1 MNLFSLLIPTW
12 ILSMLLVL
20 FVPNGIAS
28 QIPKEPDKTIKI
40 GLLIQDSKFTQARFG
55 AEMAIRKANEKGGIK
70 GRSFQL
76 ITRSMEG
83 SWGTGSKE
91 AVNLIFKEG
100 VCAILGSHDGRNA
113 HLVEQVAAKA
123 QVVFVSAWASDPT
136 LSQAFVP
143 WFFNTVPNDLQQAE
157 AIIDE
162 IYTKRRI
169 TKIAAVSDN
178 GYDSNLAL
186 KSFLKKMKI
195 AGKADPYQFS
205 YDNSINDFGTLINQ
219 ISKADV
225 KGIIL
230 FGKPEA
236 SVKLIQQ
243 LRQRNMNQQV
253 FGSLSLLGED
263 EHSGENLKEFEDVV
277 LVSAENNLKSDRLA
291 FQKEFVKNYRQ
302 MPGATAAYAF
312 DGMNLI
318 IEAVQNSGI
327 EREAVQKA
335 LSGIQHKGVTG
346 SIQFDDRGNR
356 MGSASLIEIK
366 NGLPVALGK

>member
-1 MNLFSLLIPTW
+1 MNLIGLSFPTW
-12 ILSMLLVL
+12 IISALLAL
-20 FVPNGIAS
+20 FVHNGIAS
-28 QIPKEPDKTIKI
+28 QIPKETDKTIKI
-40 GLLIQDSKFTQARFG
+40 GLLIQDSKYTQARNG
-55 AEMAIRKANEKGGIK
+55 AEIAIRKANEKGGIK

-113 HLVEQVAAKA
+113 HLVEQVTAKA

-157 AIIDE
+157 AIMNE
-162 IYTKRRI
+162 IYTKRGI
-169 TKIAAVSDN
+169 SKIAAVSDD
-178 GYDSNLAL
+178 GYDSKLAL
-186 KSFLKKMKI
+186 KSFLKKVKS
-195 AGKADPYQFS
+195 AGKTDPYQFS
-205 YDNSINDFGTLINQ
+205 YDNSLTDFSALLNQ

-225 KGIIL
+225 NGIVL
-230 FGKPEA
+230 LGKPGA
-236 SVKLIQQ
+236 SGKLIQQ
-243 LRQRNMNQQV
+243 LRIRNMNQQV

-263 EHSGENLKEFEDVV
+263 ENSEEDLRKFEGVV
-277 LVSAENNLKSDRLA
+277 LVSYANYLTSDRLA
-291 FQKEFVKNYRQ
+291 FQNEFLKNYHQ
-302 MPGATAAYAF
+302 MPGDAAAFAF

-318 IEAVQNSGI
+318 IEALQKYGTD
-327 EREAVQKA
+327 REAVQKA
-335 LSGIQHKGVTG
+335 LAGIHFKGVTG

-356 MGSASLIEIK
+356 VGAASLIEIK
-366 NGLPVALGK
+366 NGLPIALGK